1 MQAVLFD
8 SPGEP
13 GDVLRSGEADV
24 PQPGA
29 GEVRVRMIASPIN
42 PSDLMFIRGIYG
54 IKPNCPQ
61 SPGFEGVGVV
71 EASGGGLRGTFFK
84 GKRVV
89 VMNGAGGNWAESAV
103 VPATQVIPVSSGLS
117 DDQAATFF
125 VNPATAWIMTQ
136 EVLKVPQGGWLLQT
150 AAGSA
155 LGHMIARLG
164 KHCGFRTINVVRRDV
179 YHDSLKKAGA
189 DAVVVFDPATDPAE
203 KLHEQVQEIT
213 GMPGVAYAVDP
224 VGGAT
229 GSAVVNSLGP
239 QGRLLMFGTLSG
251 QPVEFIPRTIMENDA
266 SVSGFWLGNFMAK
279 QNLLFKLK
287 LVRRITG
294 LIQSGILATEIHSRY
309 ALDQIGEA
317 VAAAEDQNVTGKTI
331 LTCGQS

>member
-13 GDVLRSGEADV
+13 ADVLHHGEANV
-24 PQPGA
+24 PQPGP
-29 GEVRVRMIASPIN
+29 GQVRVKMLASPIN
-42 PSDLMFIRGIYG
+42 PSDMMFVRGIYG
-54 IKPNCPQ
+54 IKPECPQ

-71 EASGGGLRGTFFK
+71 EESGGGLRGTFFK

-89 VMNGAGGNWAESAV
+89 VMNSAGGNWAESAV
-103 VPATQVIPVSSGLS
+103 VPATQVIPISDGLS
-117 DDQAATFF
+117 EDQAATFF

-136 EVLKVPQGGWLLQT
+136 EVLRVPRGGWLLQT

-164 KHCGFRTINVVRRDV
+164 RHCGFKTINVVRRDV

-189 DAVVVFDPATDPAE
+189 DEVVVFDPANDPTDRLCE
-203 KLHEQVQEIT
+203 RVQEIT
-213 GMPGVAYAVDP
+213 GTPGVGYAVDP

-229 GSAVVNSLGP
+229 ASAVVNSLGP
-239 QGRLLMFGTLSG
+239 GGRLLLFGTLSG
-251 QPVEFIPRTIMENDA
+251 EPVEFIPRTIMENDA
-266 SVSGFWLGNFMAK
+266 AVQGFWLGNFMAG

-294 LIQSGILATEIHSRY
+294 LIRSGILATEIHSRY
-309 ALDQIGEA
+309 SLDRIGEA
-317 VAAAEDQNVTGKTI
+317 VQAAEDRQVSGKVL
-331 LTCGQS
+331 LTCGSF

>member
-13 GDVLRSGEADV
+13 HEVLHRGETNV
-24 PQPGA
+24 PQPA
-29 GEVRVRMIASPIN
+29 SGEVRVRMVASPIN
-42 PSDLMFIRGIYG
+42 PSDMMFVRGIYG
-54 IKPNCPQ
+54 IKPQCPQ

-71 EASGGGLRGTFFK
+71 EASGGGLRGALFK

-117 DDQAATFF
+117 DEQAATFF

-136 EVLKVPQGGWLLQT
+136 EVLKVPRGGWLLQT
-150 AAGSA
+150 AAGSS

-164 KHCGFRTINVVRRDV
+164 RHCGFKTLNVVRRDV
-179 YHDSLKKAGA
+179 YRDSLKQAGA
-189 DAVVVFDPATDPAE
+189 DAVIVFDPATDPPE
-203 KLHEQVQEIT
+203 KLLEQVQSAT
-213 GMPGVAYAVDP
+213 GVDGVRYAVDP

-229 GSAVVNSLGP
+229 ASAVMNCLRDS
-239 QGRLLMFGTLSG
+239 GRMLLFGTLSG
-251 QPVEFIPRTIMENDA
+251 QPIEFAPRTIMEHDA
-266 SVSGFWLGNFMAK
+266 AIAGFWLGNFMQK
-279 QNLLFKLK
+279 QNLLFKMK

-294 LIQSGILATEIHSRY
+294 LIQSGVLSTEIAAQYS
-309 ALDQIGEA
+309 LEKVSEA
-317 VAAAEDQNVTGKTI
+317 VQAAEDQNVTGKVV
-331 LTCGQS
+331 LKCSAN